1 MSTGLVLFGHGARDP
16 RWADTL
22 NAIAAR
28 LEALAPGVPVRAAFL
43 EFMSPDLA
51 GAIDA
56 LVAEGV
62 RSVVVAPVFL
72 AAGGHVLR
80 DLPERLAS
88 IAVRHPGLSVRVEPA
103 LGSLPSVVEAMA
115 LACVDALGRA
125 GAPAAAGGAPRPEP
139 VQKGVDEA

>member
-56 LVAEGV
+56 LVEEGV

-115 LACVDALGRA
+115 LACVDALDRA
-125 GAPAAAGGAPRPEP
+125 GAPSAAGAAPRPEP